1 MSVTRQID
9 QHLRGDKEGEDRPMP
24 VRTISIINLKGGVG
38 KTTLSVAL
46 AEFLAEEFGKKVLAV
61 DIDPQTNLTVSLIP
75 EADWAQRNRAGQTLC
90 QLFKDKLDNTN
101 LFNFD
106 TAIAKGV
113 SNLHGGIRN
122 LHLLPSSIDFVQI
135 QDRLVNIGAGTQY
148 TVAPATVLLS
158 AVGPRLNDYDFVLI
172 DCPPNLGIVTLNALN
187 ISDYFLIPVIPD
199 LLSTYGIPQILT
211 RVSEF
216 GRNSA
221 RSIQPL
227 GIVIS
232 LYREQ
237 VPLHRSRLGELQ
249 TKAAAGNL
257 PRVFQSVIPNMAAAA
272 AAVDVTTSPNTLRQK
287 YGYGRSHDVYK
298 AVTEELLRYV

>member
-1 MSVTRQID
+1 
-9 QHLRGDKEGEDRPMP
+9 MP

-75 EADWAQRNRAGQTLC
+75 EAHWLQRNAAGQTLC

-101 LFNFD
+101 VFNLD

-158 AVGPRLNDYDFVLI
+158 AVGPRLSDYDFVLI

-211 RVSEF
+211 RVDEF

-221 RSIQPL
+221 RNIQRL

-257 PRVFQSVIPNMAAAA
+257 PRVFQSVIPNMASAA

-287 YGYGRSHDVYK
+287 YGYGRSHDVYR

>member
-1 MSVTRQID
+1 
-9 QHLRGDKEGEDRPMP
+9 MP

-46 AEFLAEEFGKKVLAV
+46 AEFLAEGFGKKVLAV

-75 EADWAQRNRAGQTLC
+75 EADWAQRNASGQTLC

-101 LFNFD
+101 VFNLD
-106 TAIAKGV
+106 NAIAKGV

-148 TVAPATVLLS
+148 TVAPATVLQS
-158 AVGPRLNDYDFVLI
+158 AVGPRLNDYDFILI

-221 RSIQPL
+221 RNIQPL

-287 YGYGRSHDVYK
+287 YGYGRSHDVYR
-298 AVTEELLRYV
+298 AVTEELLRYA